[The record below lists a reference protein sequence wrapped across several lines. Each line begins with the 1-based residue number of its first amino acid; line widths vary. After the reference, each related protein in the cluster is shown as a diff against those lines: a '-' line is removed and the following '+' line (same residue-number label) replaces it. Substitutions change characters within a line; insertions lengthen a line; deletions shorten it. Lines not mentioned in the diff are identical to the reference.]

1 MTRLHTSR
9 PRIGRWLV
17 AVPMAALAIATVYPL
32 VFTANVAMK
41 TRHEYVLDRFSPAE
55 ALRWDAFVTAWGSAD
70 MDRYLANSLLVVAG
84 SVALLLLIGSMAGF
98 ALSQLRFRGSR
109 ALFLGCL
116 AALFIPFQV
125 IMVPLARTMDQTGLI
140 DTYPGLILA
149 YVAQFL
155 PFTVFLMTSYY
166 SGIPAEII
174 DAARIDGNSVY
185 GVYGRIMLPLGRP
198 ALLSV
203 GILNALF
210 CWNDVLI
217 ALLMMPSA
225 EHRTLMVGVT
235 SLRGQ
240 YAADIPTFAGGV
252 LIAAVP
258 VLALY
263 LVFQRQI
270 ASGVTAGST
279 KG

>member
-1 MTRLHTSR
+1 MPGRRLTR
-9 PRIGRWLV
+9 WVV
-17 AVPMAALAIATVYPL
+17 AVPMTALAIATIYPL
-32 VFTANVAMK
+32 LFTTNVAMK
-41 TRHEYVLDRFSPAE
+41 TRHDYILDRFSLAPSPNVDNVSAAWSSVGME
-55 ALRWDAFVTAWGSAD
+55 RYFV
-70 MDRYLANSLLVVAG
+70 NSLLVVTSA
-84 SVALLLLIGSMAGF
+84 VALLLLFGSMAGF
-98 ALSQLRFRGSR
+98 ALSHLRFRGSR

-125 IMVPLARTMDQTGLI
+125 IMVPLARTMADAQLM
-140 DTYPGLILA
+140 DTYTGLILA

-155 PFTVFLMTSYY
+155 PFTIFLMTSYY
-166 SGIPAEII
+166 TGIPDEIV
-174 DAARIDGNSVY
+174 DAARIDGNTTY
-185 GVYGRIMLPLGRP
+185 GVYRRVMVPMGRP

-240 YAADIPTFAGGV
+240 YSDDIPLFASGV
-252 LIAAVP
+252 LIAALP
-258 VLALY
+258 VLVLY
-263 LVFQRQI
+263 LFFQRQI
-270 ASGVTAGST
+270 ADGVTAGST
-279 KG
+279 KD

>member
-1 MTRLHTSR
+1 MPGSRLV
-9 PRIGRWLV
+9 RWVL
-17 AVPMAALAIATVYPL
+17 AVPMALLALATIYPL
-32 VFTANVAMK
+32 VFTTNVAMK
-41 TRHEYVLDRFSPAE
+41 TRREYVLDRFSPTSSLNGE
-55 ALRWDAFVTAWGSAD
+55 NIVTAWTSVGMA
-70 MDRYLANSLLVVAG
+70 RYFANSLVVVTL
-84 SVALLLLIGSMAGF
+84 SVVVLLLLGSMAGF
-98 ALSQLRFRGSR
+98 ALSQLRFRGSKMI
-109 ALFLGCL
+109 FLGCL

-125 IMVPLARTMDQTGLI
+125 IMVPLARVMADTGLI

-155 PFTVFLMTSYY
+155 PFTIFLMTSYY
-166 SGIPAEII
+166 KTVPAEVV
-174 DAARIDGNSVY
+174 DAARIDGNTTY
-185 GVYGRIMLPLGRP
+185 GVYRRIMLPLGTP

-217 ALLMMPSA
+217 SLLMMPSA
-225 EHRTLMVGVT
+225 DHRTLMVGVT

-240 YAADIPTFAGGV
+240 YSDDIPTFASGV

-258 VLALY
+258 VLMVY
-263 LVFQRQI
+263 LFLQRQI
-270 ASGVTAGST
+270 ADGVTAGST

>member
-1 MTRLHTSR
+1 MYKRQH
-9 PRIGRWLV
+9 RIL
-17 AVPMAALAIATVYPL
+17 T
-32 VFTANVAMK
+32 
-41 TRHEYVLDRFSPAE
+41 
-55 ALRWDAFVTAWGSAD
+55 DAG
-70 MDRYLANSLLVVAG
+70 LL
-84 SVALLLLIGSMAGF
+84 
-98 ALSQLRFRGSR
+98 
-109 ALFLGCL
+109 
-116 AALFIPFQV
+116 
-125 IMVPLARTMDQTGLI
+125 

-155 PFTVFLMTSYY
+155 PFTVFLLTSYY
-166 SGIPAEII
+166 AGISRDIVE
-174 DAARIDGNSVY
+174 AARIDGSGTY
-185 GVYGRIMLPLGRP
+185 GIYGRIMLPLGRP

-217 ALLMMPSA
+217 SLLVMPSA

-240 YAADIPTFAGGV
+240 YSADIPTFASGV

-258 VLALY
+258 VLIVY
-263 LVFQRQI
+263 LIFQRQI
-270 ASGVTAGST
+270 TDGITAGST

>member
-1 MTRLHTSR
+1 
-9 PRIGRWLV
+9 LV
-17 AVPMAALAIATVYPL
+17 AVPMAVLGLATIYPL
-32 VFTANVAMK
+32 LFTANVAMK
-41 TRHEYVLDRFSPAE
+41 TRREYILDRF
-55 ALRWDAFVTAWGSAD
+55 ALTDTMRWENISTAWSSVGMA
-70 MDRYLANSLLVVAG
+70 RYFLNSVIVVTCA
-84 SVALLLLIGSMAGF
+84 VALLLLIGSMAGF
-98 ALSQLRFRGSR
+98 ALSRLRFRGSS
-109 ALFLGCL
+109 ALFLVCL

-125 IMVPLARTMDQTGLI
+125 IMVPLARTMADTGLI

-166 SGIPAEII
+166 RAVPAEIV
-174 DAARIDGNSVY
+174 DAARIDGNTVY
-185 GVYGRIMLPLGRP
+185 GVYRRIMLPMGAP

-203 GILNALF
+203 GILNSLF

-217 ALLMMPSA
+217 SLLMMPSA
-225 EHRTLMVGVT
+225 DHRTLMVGVT

-240 YAADIPTFAGGV
+240 YSDDIPTFAAGV

-258 VLALY
+258 VLVTY
-263 LVFQRQI
+263 LFLQRQI
-270 ASGVTAGST
+270 ADGVTAGAT

>member
-1 MTRLHTSR
+1 MRGARLS
-9 PRIGRWLV
+9 GWLI
-17 AVPMAALAIATVYPL
+17 AVPMTALAIATIYPML
-32 VFTANVAMK
+32 FTTNVAMK
-41 TRHEYVLDRFSPAE
+41 TQRDYILDRFSLSRS
-55 ALRWDAFVTAWGSAD
+55 LRWDNVATAWTSGSMAQ
-70 MDRYLANSLLVVAG
+70 YFLNSLIVVIAA
-84 SVALLLLIGSMAGF
+84 VALLLVLGSMAGF
-98 ALSQLRFRGSR
+98 ALTHLRFRGSR
-109 ALFLGCL
+109 ALFLGIL

-125 IMVPLARTMDQTGLI
+125 IMVPLARTMADTGLI
-140 DTYPGLILA
+140 DTYPGLVLA

-155 PFTVFLMTSYY
+155 PFTIYLMASYY
-166 SGIPAEII
+166 SGVPKEIV
-174 DAARIDGNSVY
+174 DAARIDGNSLY
-185 GVYGRIMLPLGRP
+185 GVYRRIMLPLGTP

-203 GILNALF
+203 GILDALF

-240 YAADIPTFAGGV
+240 YSNDIPSFAAGV

-258 VLALY
+258 VLVVY
-263 LVFQRQI
+263 LIFQRQI
-270 ASGVTAGST
+270 ADAVTAGST

>member
-1 MTRLHTSR
+1 MARTRWSA
-9 PRIGRWLV
+9 WAA
-17 AVPMAALAIATVYPL
+17 AVPMGLLALATIYPL
-32 VFTANVAMK
+32 LFTTNVAMK
-41 TRHEYVLDRFSPAE
+41 TRREYILDRFALADSP
-55 ALRWDAFVTAWGSAD
+55 RWDNVTTAWTSVG
-70 MDRYLANSLLVVAG
+70 MGRYFVNSVVVVAAA
-84 SVALLLLIGSMAGF
+84 VLLLLLLGSMAGF
-98 ALSQLRFRGSR
+98 SLSQLRFRGSS

-125 IMVPLARTMDQTGLI
+125 IMVPLARVMADTGLI
-140 DTYPGLILA
+140 DTYAGLILA

-155 PFTVFLMTSYY
+155 PFTIFLMTSYY
-166 SGIPAEII
+166 RAVPAEII
-174 DAARIDGNSVY
+174 DAARLDGNSAY
-185 GVYGRIMLPLGRP
+185 GVYRRVMLPIGAP

-203 GILNALF
+203 GILDALF

-240 YAADIPTFAGGV
+240 YSADIPTFAAGV
-252 LIAAVP
+252 LIAALP
-258 VLALY
+258 VLAIY
-263 LVFQRQI
+263 LFLQRQI
-270 ASGVTAGST
+270 ADGVTAGAT

>member
-1 MTRLHTSR
+1 MTRVRL
-9 PRIGRWLV
+9 GRWLI
-17 AVPMAALAIATVYPL
+17 AAPMAVLALATIYPL
-32 VFTANVAMK
+32 LFTANVAMK
-41 TRHEYVLDRFSPAE
+41 TRREYILDRFSLASAVHWE
-55 ALRWDAFVTAWGSAD
+55 NITAAWNSVGMARYFV
-70 MDRYLANSLLVVAG
+70 NSVIVVTC

-98 ALSQLRFRGSR
+98 ALSQLRFRGSS
-109 ALFLGCL
+109 ALFLVCL

-125 IMVPLARTMDQTGLI
+125 IMVPLARIMADGGLI
-140 DTYPGLILA
+140 DTYPGLILV

-166 SGIPAEII
+166 RGVPAEII
-174 DAARIDGNSVY
+174 DAARIDGNTPW
-185 GVYGRIMLPLGRP
+185 GVYRRIMLPMGTP

-203 GILNALF
+203 GILNGLF

-217 ALLMMPSA
+217 SLLMMPSA
-225 EHRTLMVGVT
+225 DHRTLMVGVT

-240 YAADIPTFAGGV
+240 YSDDIPTFAAGV

-258 VLALY
+258 VLVTY
-263 LVFQRQI
+263 LFLQRQI
-270 ASGVTAGST
+270 ADGVTAGST

>member
-1 MTRLHTSR
+1 MSRVRL
-9 PRIGRWLV
+9 GRWLLV
-17 AVPMAALAIATVYPL
+17 IPMGLLAFATIYPL
-32 VFTANVAMK
+32 LFTANVAMK
-41 TRHEYVLDRFSPAE
+41 TRREYILDRFSLADS
-55 ALRWDAFVTAWGSAD
+55 LRFENITTAWTSVG
-70 MDRYLANSLLVVAG
+70 MGRYAVNSILVVGCA
-84 SVALLLLIGSMAGF
+84 VFLLLLFGSMAGF
-98 ALSQLRFRGSR
+98 ALSQLRFRGST
-109 ALFLGCL
+109 ALFIGCL

-125 IMVPLARTMDQTGLI
+125 IMVPMARIMADSGLV

-166 SGIPAEII
+166 RTIPTEIV

-185 GVYGRIMLPLGRP
+185 GVYRRIMLPLGAP

-203 GILNALF
+203 GILNTLF

-217 ALLMMPSA
+217 SLLLMPSA
-225 EHRTLMVGVT
+225 DHRTLMVGVT

-240 YAADIPTFAGGV
+240 YSEDIPTFASGV
-252 LIAAVP
+252 LIAAIP
-258 VLALY
+258 VLAVY
-263 LVFQRQI
+263 LFLQRQI
-270 ASGVTAGST
+270 ADGVAAGST

>member
-1 MTRLHTSR
+1 MPRTRLT
-9 PRIGRWLV
+9 RWVV
-17 AVPMAALAIATVYPL
+17 AIPMAVLALATIYPV
-32 VFTANVAMK
+32 VFTTNVAMK
-41 TRHEYVLDRFSPAE
+41 TRREYVLDRFSLADS
-55 ALRWDAFVTAWGSAD
+55 LSWNNIVKAWTSVGMS
-70 MDRYLANSLLVVAG
+70 RYFLNSVIVVAC

-98 ALSQLRFRGSR
+98 ALARLLLHEVVE
-109 ALFLGCL
+109 LFLGVL

-125 IMVPLARTMDQTGLI
+125 IMVPLARIMADTGLI
-140 DTYPGLILA
+140 DTYPGLVLA

-155 PFTVFLMTSYY
+155 PFTIFLLTSYY
-166 SGIPAEII
+166 STVPADIV
-174 DAARIDGNSVY
+174 DAARIDGNTVY
-185 GVYGRIMLPLGRP
+185 GVYWRIMLPIGAP

-203 GILNALF
+203 GVLNALF

-217 ALLMMPSA
+217 SLLMMPSA

-240 YAADIPTFAGGV
+240 YSDDIPTFASGV

-258 VLALY
+258 VLVVY
-263 LVFQRQI
+263 LFLQRQI
-270 ASGVTAGST
+270 ADGVTAGST

>member
-1 MTRLHTSR
+1 MSGSR
-9 PRIGRWLV
+9 IARWLI
-17 AVPMAALAIATVYPL
+17 ALPRAALALATIYPL
-32 VFTANVAMK
+32 VFTANVAVK
-41 TRHEYVLDRFSPAE
+41 TRHEYVLDRFSAAE
-55 ALRWDAFVTAWGSAD
+55 SLRWENFATAWSSAG
-70 MDRYLANSLLVVAG
+70 MARYFLNSVVVVAG
-84 SVALLLLIGSMAGF
+84 AVALLLLIGSMAGF
-98 ALSQLRFRGSR
+98 ALSRLRFRGSR

-116 AALFIPFQV
+116 AGLFIPFQV
-125 IMVPLARTMDQTGLI
+125 IMVPLARTMGQLGLI

-166 SGIPAEII
+166 TGIPAEII

-185 GVYGRIMLPLGRP
+185 GVYRRIMLPLGRP

-240 YAADIPTFAGGV
+240 YSADIPTFAAGV
-252 LIAAVP
+252 LIAALP
-258 VLALY
+258 VLLLY
-263 LVFQRQI
+263 LFFQRQI
-270 ASGVTAGST
+270 TAGITAGST

>member
-1 MTRLHTSR
+1 MAGRRLSK
-9 PRIGRWLV
+9 WVV
-17 AVPMAALAIATVYPL
+17 AVPMAILALVTIYPL

-41 TRHEYVLDRFSPAE
+41 TRRDYILDRFS
-55 ALRWDAFVTAWGSAD
+55 LTSSLQWDNIVTAWTSVGMA
-70 MDRYLANSLLVVAG
+70 RYFANSLIVVTI
-84 SVALLLLIGSMAGF
+84 SVVLLLLLGSMAGF
-98 ALSQLRFRGSR
+98 ALSQLRFRGSK

-125 IMVPLARTMDQTGLI
+125 IMVPLARVMADSGLI

-155 PFTVFLMTSYY
+155 PFTIFLMTSYY
-166 SGIPAEII
+166 KTIPAEII
-174 DAARIDGNSVY
+174 DAARIDGNTTY
-185 GVYGRIMLPLGRP
+185 GVYRRIMLPMGTP

-217 ALLMMPSA
+217 SLLMMPSA
-225 EHRTLMVGVT
+225 DHRTLMVGVT

-240 YAADIPTFAGGV
+240 YSDNIPTFASGV

-258 VLALY
+258 VLMIY
-263 LVFQRQI
+263 LFLQRQI
-270 ASGVTAGST
+270 ADGVTAGST

>member
-1 MTRLHTSR
+1 MSRTRTS
-9 PRIGRWLV
+9 RWLV
-17 AVPMAALAIATVYPL
+17 AVPMGLLALATIYPL
-32 VFTANVAMK
+32 LFTGNVAMK
-41 TRHEYVLDRFSPAE
+41 TRREYVLDRFSLAPA
-55 ALRWDAFVTAWGSAD
+55 ARWDNIVGAWTSVGMGRYFLNSVVVVTAA
-70 MDRYLANSLLVVAG
+70 VV
-84 SVALLLLIGSMAGF
+84 LLLLLGSMAGF
-98 ALSQLRFRGSR
+98 ALSQIRFRGSSV
-109 ALFLGCL
+109 LFLGCL

-125 IMVPLARTMDQTGLI
+125 IMVPMARVMADLGLI
-140 DTYPGLILA
+140 DTYPGLVLV

-155 PFTVFLMTSYY
+155 PFTVFLMTSFYRT
-166 SGIPAEII
+166 IPPEII

-185 GVYGRIMLPLGRP
+185 GVYRRIMLPMGTP

-235 SLRGQ
+235 ALRGQ
-240 YAADIPTFAGGV
+240 YSADIPTFASGV
-252 LIAAVP
+252 LIAAAP
-258 VLALY
+258 VLLLY
-263 LVFQRQI
+263 LFLQRQI
-270 ASGVTAGST
+270 ADGVTAGAT

>member
-1 MTRLHTSR
+1 MSGSRLTK
-9 PRIGRWLV
+9 WVV
-17 AVPMAALAIATVYPL
+17 AVPMALLALATIYPL
-32 VFTANVAMK
+32 VFTTNVAMK
-41 TRHEYVLDRFSPAE
+41 TRREYVLDRFSPTTS
-55 ALRWDAFVTAWGSAD
+55 LQWDNIVTAWTSVGMA
-70 MDRYLANSLLVVAG
+70 RYFVNSLLVVTI
-84 SVALLLLIGSMAGF
+84 SVVLLLLLGSMAGF
-98 ALSQLRFRGSR
+98 ALSQLRFRGSK

-125 IMVPLARTMDQTGLI
+125 IMVPLARVMADSGLI

-155 PFTVFLMTSYY
+155 PFTIFLMTSYY
-166 SGIPAEII
+166 KTVPGEII
-174 DAARIDGNSVY
+174 DAARIDGNTTY
-185 GVYGRIMLPLGRP
+185 GVYRRVMLPIGTP

-217 ALLMMPSA
+217 SLLMMPSA
-225 EHRTLMVGVT
+225 DHRTLMVGVT

-240 YAADIPTFAGGV
+240 YSDDIPTFASGV

-258 VLALY
+258 VLMVY
-263 LVFQRQI
+263 LFLQRQI
-270 ASGVTAGST
+270 ADGVTAGST